1 MIKLMISYEN
11 YSGIGDKYY
20 FIIINICNQ
29 YYVIVVCLI
38 FKVIGEL
45 FFEIFDIIKYNLYI

>member
-20 FIIINICNQ
+20 FIIIDICNQ

-45 FFEIFDIIKYNLYI
+45 FFGIFDIIKYNLYI